1 MLPMK
6 KISNRGKQCKI
17 YIHVWQWKRP
27 DSLEDCF
34 ATFHLEIAMM
44 SY

>member
-1 MLPMK
+1 MQDLYSCLTEIK
-6 KISNRGKQCKI
+6 S
-17 YIHVWQWKRP
+17 P
-27 DSLEDCF
+27 DSLEGCF

>member
-1 MLPMK
+1 MQDLCPCLTV
-6 KISNRGKQCKI
+6 I
-17 YIHVWQWKRP
+17 KRP